1 MNLDGEADSVV
12 LITYQLPIGTGRL
25 LFGVLETSL
34 IEAEQAHISWLLLT
48 GQVLQPWPSQY
59 PFAELAQ
66 GPQGPSCIETQSGC
80 SV

>member
-1 MNLDGEADSVV
+1 MNIFLNIQSQTPVSAYVHYLTMNLDGEADSVV

-48 GQVLQPWPSQY
+48 GQVLQP
-59 PFAELAQ
+59 
-66 GPQGPSCIETQSGC
+66 
-80 SV
+80 